1 MLSSGQVVVAT
12 SEHNGQPNQII
23 QHLKTNPCQGNLFH
37 HYNLG
42 GYLIWQLPETKVYVD
57 GRMGTTWTRPADTN
71 LGEPGENYFN
81 TWSLIYSGEKSFELS
96 QVLFGIGKDDPYDY
110 TDKAKQNQVEVFNQF
125 NITCAI
131 VGPDSKIYQQLQDA
145 GWQTVVP
152 DDNGWLLLTK
162 AL

>member
-23 QHLKTNPCQGNLFH
+23 QHLKTNPCQGNLFR

-57 GRMGTTWTRPADTN
+57 GRMGTTWTRPADTD

-81 TWSLIYSGEKSFELS
+81 TWDLIYNGEKIDGS
-96 QVLFGIGKDDPYDY
+96 YNY
-110 TDKAKQNQVEVFNQF
+110 TDKAKQKQAEVFDQF

-131 VGPDSKIYQQLQDA
+131 VDSKSEIYQQLQDA
-145 GWQTVVP
+145 GWQTIVP